1 MKLFFSVVLITGYS
15 TTPPPVS
22 SVMSPGWQL
31 SALQP
36 TNQAASKVSLM
47 IPENSM
53 AKGWY
58 CISQAIFAISSK
70 TLFPLNFKFFC
81 FFFFSFLGGPWM
93 FWCSERGREYHFN
106 QGLPV
111 LNQLHCA
118 PNFSPVVLAVSS
130 PTSLRQIQGNDC
142 GSQGTRDTDFP
153 TGASQAYDFNLV
165 RVKFGRPGR
174 GGWCRVNQMGTTEGA
189 WTLAFSNQEAPP
201 AI

>member
-47 IPENSM
+47 IPENSL

-70 TLFPLNFKFFC
+70 TLFPLNFKFFY
-81 FFFFSFLGGPWM
+81 FFFFFH
-93 FWCSERGREYHFN
+93 FW
-106 QGLPV
+106 
-111 LNQLHCA
+111 
-118 PNFSPVVLAVSS
+118 VVLECFDVLRGAESTTSTRACLFWISFTVL
-130 PTSLRQIQGNDC
+130 PTFHQLSWPCHHPPPLETDPGEWLRQ
-142 GSQGTRDTDFP
+142 
-153 TGASQAYDFNLV
+153 
-165 RVKFGRPGR
+165 PGYP
-174 GGWCRVNQMGTTEGA
+174 WH
-189 WTLAFSNQEAPP
+189 WFSHWSISGIRLQSC
-201 AI
+201 

>member
-47 IPENSM
+47 IPENSL

-111 LNQLHCA
+111 LNQFHCA

-130 PTSLRQIQGNDC
+130 PTSFGDRSRGMTAAARVPVTLIFPLEHLRHTTSILL
-142 GSQGTRDTDFP
+142 GS
-153 TGASQAYDFNLV
+153 NL
-165 RVKFGRPGR
+165 
-174 GGWCRVNQMGTTEGA
+174 GGLG
-189 WTLAFSNQEAPP
+189 EA
-201 AI
+201 AGVG